1 MKKTLLSLALVGL
14 FSASAN
20 ASQVYLDI
28 GADFGGNSNTAAG
41 DNTTGWIDEIQ
52 FQYVSNSVI
61 VDEDGSFDAIDPATF
76 ISAGDTIT
84 TTGGF
89 IDGDLSS
96 VASNGITSFI
106 PDSVFGG
113 PSDNGLGTK
122 AWGLTFQ
129 LNNLIG
135 SFVDEDTIA
144 YNSGS
149 IDVYYWESTMTAT
162 TDFIEVLTLDVIG
175 GGQDLTGSLVNTRVS
190 SFGTDQINGVDAGDV
205 FNTEFGSFE
214 DYINSGLDLVIYGIL
229 DFNGSNAQF
238 GDFGVQGGK
247 TTIEASADHD
257 GSLEFSVP
265 EPTSMA
271 ILGLGLLGLAG
282 AARRKNA

>member
-1 MKKTLLSLALVGL
+1 
-14 FSASAN
+14 
-20 ASQVYLDI
+20 
-28 GADFGGNSNTAAG
+28 
-41 DNTTGWIDEIQ
+41 
-52 FQYVSNSVI
+52 
-61 VDEDGSFDAIDPATF
+61 
-76 ISAGDTIT
+76 
-84 TTGGF
+84 
-89 IDGDLSS
+89 
-96 VASNGITSFI
+96 
-106 PDSVFGG
+106 
-113 PSDNGLGTK
+113 
-122 AWGLTFQ
+122 
-129 LNNLIG
+129 
-135 SFVDEDTIA
+135 
-144 YNSGS
+144 
-149 IDVYYWESTMTAT
+149 MTAT

-214 DYINSGLDLVIYGIL
+214 DYINSGLDIAIYGIL
-229 DFNGSNAQF
+229 DFNGSNAEF
-238 GDFGVQGGK
+238 GGLGLKGGK